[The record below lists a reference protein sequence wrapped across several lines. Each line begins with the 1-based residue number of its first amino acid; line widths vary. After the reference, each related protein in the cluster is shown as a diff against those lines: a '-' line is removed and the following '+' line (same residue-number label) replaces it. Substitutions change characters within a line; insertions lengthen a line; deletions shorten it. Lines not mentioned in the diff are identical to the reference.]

1 MCAIV
6 LTDHFKLDFL
16 LKDLKYTR
24 EQVEDSLSNRKYDEI
39 LATYMLL
46 STKPIQQVMNM
57 KSSVWQLI
65 IVFDITLNV

>member
-65 IVFDITLNV
+65 IVLDI